1 MYYPHNFQP
10 YLEDKNNRDRDALL
24 KFMQDAECLESL
36 AKWTNEFNLFDV
48 LKISQAEIRHSNMLS
63 WLLNPNESHGLGD
76 SVLYGVV
83 VKLSRDVDKKT
94 SLRFLS
100 SDLYSMN
107 VYREWNHIDI
117 LLVSHQCKLV
127 LVIENKVGS
136 HEHDSNNTEES
147 QLVTYKRKINSQY
160 KDYSK
165 MFVYLTPDGERP
177 TDEEWITLN
186 YTDVVGVLENV
197 CQSRYNSI
205 GKDESLLIK
214 NYINTIKKNLIMDQ
228 ELVNLCNSIYNKHRR
243 ALDLIF
249 ENREDVI
256 SQASNNCKSILSRTP
271 GVILDESSKS
281 KVYVKFRTEGLN
293 DTFSGV
299 DAQYYYY
306 QFEIREDHI
315 TVMLEYHKNKE
326 EELDEDILSRMS
338 EFKGKFPKNRDFPKK
353 DWVWF
358 RVWTEKTDD
367 IFDEGWM
374 KDMIVKIL
382 KRDGSESLIAD
393 K

>member
-1 MYYPHNFQP
+1 
-10 YLEDKNNRDRDALL
+10 
-24 KFMQDAECLESL
+24 
-36 AKWTNEFNLFDV
+36 V
-48 LKISQAEIRHSNMLS
+48 
-63 WLLNPNESHGLGD
+63 
-76 SVLYGVV
+76 
-83 VKLSRDVDKKT
+83 
-94 SLRFLS
+94 
-100 SDLYSMN
+100 
-107 VYREWNHIDI
+107 
-117 LLVSHQCKLV
+117 
-127 LVIENKVGS
+127 
-136 HEHDSNNTEES
+136 
-147 QLVTYKRKINSQY
+147 VTYKRKINSQY

-197 CQSRYNSI
+197 CQSRYNFI

-214 NYINTIKKNLIMDQ
+214 NYINTIKKNIIMDQ